1 MLFKSTLLL
10 NKLVDM
16 SDNLLSQL
24 SSFGFNQPRLKRD
37 NDDIEL
43 TKDNLEEFI
52 LNYSS
57 RLVKGSVESM
67 ENMKDFIDSAP
78 DAESAEALASMIKS
92 TASTIDIL
100 QRILIA
106 REKNKSAKELTQMK
120 IESQQMQ
127 TDKDIAARLLLT
139 REEAIKAL
147 IASTEDR
154 ETIEAEVTIVDG
166 N

>member
-16 SDNLLSQL
+16 SDNLFSQL
-24 SSFGFNQPRLKRD
+24 SSFGFNQSRPKRD
-37 NDDIEL
+37 SDDLEL

-106 REKNKSAKELTQMK
+106 REKNESAKELTQMK

-147 IASTEDR
+147 IASTEDNKA
-154 ETIEAEVTIVDG
+154 IEAEVTIVDE